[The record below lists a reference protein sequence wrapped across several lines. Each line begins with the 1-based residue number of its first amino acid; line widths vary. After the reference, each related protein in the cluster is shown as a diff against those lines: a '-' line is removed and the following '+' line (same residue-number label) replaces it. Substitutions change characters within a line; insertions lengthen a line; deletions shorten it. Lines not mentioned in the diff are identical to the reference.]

1 MTKYYVNKAGL
12 ITLISGISD
21 SIKNHTNGEITFS
34 EGNLNN
40 PNNLVTTRAV
50 VTYVDS
56 GDSEIVQKIDQVKRT
71 VDNLP
76 NESISITDINNLF

>member
-34 EGNLNN
+34 GGNLNN

-56 GDSEIVQKIDQVKRT
+56 GDSEIVQKIDEVKST